1 MDLIVQTVSER
12 ILKINAEKNALR
24 REKKGGTTEEIPCN
38 MCRKINMKKGTNMN
52 LNGLNNGEL
61 LALILNVDY
70 TLIYMGSRRGIQDL
84 LD

>member
-1 MDLIVQTVSER
+1 MQTVSER

-24 REKKGGTTEEIPCN
+24 REKKKGGTTEEIPCN

-52 LNGLNNGEL
+52 LNGLDNGEL

>member
-24 REKKGGTTEEIPCN
+24 REKKKGGTTKEIPCN
-38 MCRKINMKKGTNMN
+38 MCRKINMKKWTNMN
-52 LNGLNNGEL
+52 LNGLN
-61 LALILNVDY
+61 NVDY

>member
-1 MDLIVQTVSER
+1 
-12 ILKINAEKNALR
+12 
-24 REKKGGTTEEIPCN
+24 
-38 MCRKINMKKGTNMN
+38 MKKGTNMN
-52 LNGLNNGEL
+52 LNGLDNGEL